1 MSSYN
6 HKINSDGTYRN
17 FYGWSIIS
25 MAVSDMKFIENFL
38 NNSSYLKQFYSPL
51 SSSSYHMTI
60 YNLWYNGSP
69 LLNHQQRIL
78 NRNYSDEM
86 IDFLVEESKKIG
98 ESQFNPGNCMN
109 ELLYK
114 LSFYCNKV
122 GRDITNEFK
131 QKKITLTIKNV
142 YIGETIGIEF
152 ESCDILDF
160 LNTKKRPDFI
170 KIAER
175 DDKLGLFHMTL
186 AYKYCSLTSNHKN
199 EIINIKKEIELLDCV
214 LKNQTITFDFP
225 NVYSFNSMTHF
236 SLFDEN

>member
-17 FYGWSIIS
+17 FYGWSILCV
-25 MAVSDMKFIENFL
+25 AVSDMKFIENFL
-38 NNSSYLKQFYSPL
+38 NNSPTLKQFYSPL
-51 SSSSYHMTI
+51 PSSSYHMTI
-60 YNLWYNGSP
+60 YNLWYNGHP

-78 NRNYSDEM
+78 NRHYSDEM
-86 IDFLVEESKKIG
+86 IDFLLEESKKIG

-109 ELLYK
+109 DLLYK
-114 LSFYCNKV
+114 LSFYCNKAHLE
-122 GRDITNEFK
+122 IANEFK
-131 QKKITLTIKNV
+131 QKKITLTVKNV
-142 YIGETIGIEF
+142 YIGETLGIEF

-175 DDKLGLFHMTL
+175 DDNLGLFHMTL
-186 AYKYCSLTSNHKN
+186 AYKYRPLTDNYKN
-199 EIINIKKEIELLDCV
+199 EIINIKSEIELLNRV

-236 SLFDEN
+236 SLFDDN